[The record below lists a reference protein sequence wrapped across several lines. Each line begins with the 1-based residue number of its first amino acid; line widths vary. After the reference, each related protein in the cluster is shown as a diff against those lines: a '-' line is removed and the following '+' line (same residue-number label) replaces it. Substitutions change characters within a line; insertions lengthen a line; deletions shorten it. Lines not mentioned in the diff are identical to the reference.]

1 MTHPQAMPVARRRPA
16 GLVPE
21 PARWSRQRLRSNNEW
36 LLLELL
42 RTGGPSSRAQLARDT
57 GLSKPT
63 VSAALGSLE
72 TAGLVREAGTLAPD
86 RGRTAVLYRAD
97 AGAGYVLGMDV
108 GRARVRVAVADLAGR
123 VVARRDVPNRG
134 RSGPAVAD
142 ALIATARDTLA
153 DAGLAEGGSA
163 GCPGAAPAD
172 GVVRAVIGSPGVWDE
187 RLRAVRHAPHLP
199 GWARPGLVDRISDG
213 LGMQV
218 QVAND
223 ANLAALG
230 EYTYGAGA
238 GSSVFAYLLVG
249 TGVGVG
255 LVRDGELWTGAHGA
269 AGEIGM
275 LQLPYLSGE
284 LTGRQEVRLEEVV
297 AADAVVGE
305 AWRLG
310 LTSATTAEEVCEA
323 ARSGDPA
330 ARAAIDRQAQQL
342 AFAVAVVAAV
352 ADPELVVLGGGLGR
366 SADLLLPPLEEA
378 LHRTCALRPRVVAST
393 LGEDAVLLGAVA
405 TALESARLE
414 VFERRT
420 ASA

>member
-1 MTHPQAMPVARRRPA
+1 MA
-16 GLVPE
+16 PE

-86 RGRTAVLYRAD
+86 RGRTAVLYRAH
-97 AGAGYVLGMDV
+97 AGAGHVLGMDV
-108 GRARVRVAVADLAGR
+108 GRARLRVAVADLSGR
-123 VVARRDVPNRG
+123 VVARRDAPNRG
-134 RSGPAVAD
+134 WTGSAVAD
-142 ALIATARDTLA
+142 ALVATARDTLA
-153 DAGLAEGGSA
+153 DAGLAGGAGGPA
-163 GCPGAAPAD
+163 GCPAD

-187 RLRAVRHAPHLP
+187 RRRAMRHAAHLP
-199 GWARPGLVDRISDG
+199 GWARTGLFDRIADG
-213 LGMQV
+213 LGMPV

-275 LQLPYLSGE
+275 LQLPCPPGDLAS
-284 LTGRQEVRLEEVV
+284 RRDVPLEDVV

-310 LTSATTAEEVCEA
+310 LTGASTAEEVCAA
-323 ARSGDPA
+323 ARAGDPA
-330 ARAAIDRQAQQL
+330 ARAAITRHAQQL
-342 AFAVAVVAAV
+342 SFAVAVVAAV

-366 SADLLLPPLEEA
+366 SADLLLPPLEDA
-378 LHRTCALRPRVVAST
+378 LHRTCELRPRVVAST

-414 VFERRT
+414 VFVQRT

>member
-1 MTHPQAMPVARRRPA
+1 MTHPHAMPAVRRQPT
-16 GLVPE
+16 GVPPE
-21 PARWSRQRLRSNNEW
+21 PARWNRQRLRSNNEW

-97 AGAGYVLGMDV
+97 AGAGHVLGMDV
-108 GRARVRVAVADLAGR
+108 GRARLRVAVADLAGR

-134 RSGPAVAD
+134 RTGASVAD
-142 ALIATARDTLA
+142 ALVATARDTLA
-153 DAGLAEGGSA
+153 DAGLGGD
-163 GCPGAAPAD
+163 GPVD

-187 RLRAVRHAPHLP
+187 RHRVMRHAAHLP
-199 GWARPGLVDRISDG
+199 GWARPGLFDRIADG
-213 LGMQV
+213 LGMPV
-218 QVAND
+218 QVGND

-275 LQLPYLSGE
+275 LQLPHPEALMTECQS
-284 LTGRQEVRLEEVV
+284 LRLEQVV

-310 LTSATTAEEVCEA
+310 LSSVTTAEQVCEA
-323 ARSGDPA
+323 ARAGDPA
-330 ARAAIDRQAQQL
+330 ARAAIVRHAQQL
-342 AFAVAVVAAV
+342 AFAVAMVAAV
-352 ADPELVVLGGGLGR
+352 ADPELLVLGGGLGR
-366 SADLLLPPLEEA
+366 SADLLLPPLEDA
-378 LHRTCALRPRVVAST
+378 LHRTCTLRPRLVAST

-405 TALESARLE
+405 TALDAARLE
-414 VFERRT
+414 VFVRRT
-420 ASA
+420 ATA

>member
-1 MTHPQAMPVARRRPA
+1 MRQRSAGPA
-16 GLVPE
+16 PE
-21 PARWSRQRLRSNNEW
+21 PAPWNRQRLRSNNEW

-108 GRARVRVAVADLAGR
+108 GRARLRVAVADLSGR

-142 ALIATARDTLA
+142 ALVATAQETLS
-153 DAGLAEGGSA
+153 DAGLADGAGGA
-163 GCPGAAPAD
+163 VGCPAD

-187 RLRAVRHAPHLP
+187 RLRMMRHAPHLP
-199 GWARPGLVDRISDG
+199 GWARPGLVDRIADG
-213 LGMQV
+213 LGMHV
-218 QVAND
+218 HVAND

-249 TGVGVG
+249 AGVGVG

-275 LQLPYLSGE
+275 LQMPCVSDE
-284 LTGRQEVRLEEVV
+284 LTGRQDVRLEEVV

-310 LTSATTAEEVCEA
+310 LTSASTAEEVCEA

-352 ADPELVVLGGGLGR
+352 ADPELVVLGGGVGR

-378 LHRTCALRPRVVAST
+378 LHRSCALRPRVVAST
-393 LGEDAVLLGAVA
+393 LGEDAVLMGAVA

-414 VFERRT
+414 VFVRRT

>member
-1 MTHPQAMPVARRRPA
+1 MTHPPAMPAVRRQPTGLPA
-16 GLVPE
+16 E
-21 PARWSRQRLRSNNEW
+21 PARWNRQRLRSNNEW

-97 AGAGYVLGMDV
+97 PGAGHVLGMDV
-108 GRARVRVAVADLAGR
+108 GRARLRVAVADLAGR

-134 RSGPAVAD
+134 RTGPSVAD
-142 ALIATARDTLA
+142 ALVATARDTLA
-153 DAGLAEGGSA
+153 DAGLGGD
-163 GCPGAAPAD
+163 GPVD

-187 RLRAVRHAPHLP
+187 CHRVMRHAAHLP
-199 GWARPGLVDRISDG
+199 GWARPGLFDRIADG
-213 LGMQV
+213 LGMPV
-218 QVAND
+218 QVGND

-275 LQLPYLSGE
+275 LQLPSVRHDMTERQDVYLE
-284 LTGRQEVRLEEVV
+284 QVV

-310 LTSATTAEEVCEA
+310 LTSVTTAEQVCEA
-323 ARSGDPA
+323 ARTGDPA
-330 ARAAIDRQAQQL
+330 ARAAIVQHAQQL
-342 AFAVAVVAAV
+342 AFAVAMVTAV
-352 ADPELVVLGGGLGR
+352 ADPDLLVLGGGLGR
-366 SADLLLPPLEEA
+366 SADLVLPPLEEA
-378 LHRTCALRPRVVAST
+378 LHRTCTLRPRLAAST

-405 TALESARLE
+405 TALEAARLE
-414 VFERRT
+414 VFVRRT
-420 ASA
+420 ATA

>member
-1 MTHPQAMPVARRRPA
+1 MPVVHRPA
-16 GLVPE
+16 GRAPE
-21 PARWSRQRLRSNNEW
+21 PARWNRQRLRSNNEW

-72 TAGLVREAGTLAPD
+72 TAGLVREAGTLAPC

-108 GRARVRVAVADLAGR
+108 GRARLRVAVADLAGR
-123 VVARRDVPNRG
+123 VVARRDVPNRA
-134 RSGPAVAD
+134 RTGPGVAD
-142 ALIATARDTLA
+142 ALVATARETLA
-153 DAGLAEGGSA
+153 DAALAEGGGGIGGPGV
-163 GCPGAAPAD
+163 GCGSVEG

-187 RLRAVRHAPHLP
+187 RRRVMRHAAHLP
-199 GWARPGLVDRISDG
+199 GWARPGLFDRIEDG
-213 LGMQV
+213 LGMPV

-269 AGEIGM
+269 AGEIGT
-275 LQLPYLSGE
+275 LQLPRPVGD
-284 LTGRQEVRLEEVV
+284 LTIRQDVLLEEVV

-310 LTSATTAEEVCEA
+310 LTSVGTAEEVCA
-323 ARSGDPA
+323 A
-330 ARAAIDRQAQQL
+330 ARAGDWAAREAISRQAQQL

-352 ADPELVVLGGGLGR
+352 ADPELLVLGGGLGR
-366 SADLLLPPLEEA
+366 SADLLLPLLEEA
-378 LHRTCALRPRVVAST
+378 LHRTCELRPRVVAST

-405 TALESARLE
+405 TALEAARLE
-414 VFERRT
+414 VFVRRT
-420 ASA
+420 APA

>member
-1 MTHPQAMPVARRRPA
+1 MPVARRRTA
-16 GLVPE
+16 GAAPE
-21 PARWSRQRLRSNNEW
+21 PVRWNRQRLRSNNEW

-97 AGAGYVLGMDV
+97 AGAGHVLGMDV
-108 GRARVRVAVADLAGR
+108 GRARLRVAVADLSGR

-134 RSGPAVAD
+134 RTGPAVAD
-142 ALIATARDTLA
+142 ALVATARDTLA
-153 DAGLAEGGSA
+153 DAGLAESA
-163 GCPGAAPAD
+163 GCPSAGPAA
-172 GVVRAVIGSPGVWDE
+172 GVVRAVIGSPGVWDG
-187 RLRAVRHAPHLP
+187 RRRAMRHAAHLP
-199 GWARPGLVDRISDG
+199 GWARPGLFDRIADG
-213 LGMQV
+213 LGIPV

-275 LQLPYLSGE
+275 LRLPCLSGE
-284 LTGRQEVRLEEVV
+284 PTDRRDVPLEDVV
-297 AADAVVGE
+297 GADAVVGE
-305 AWRLG
+305 AWRFG
-310 LTSATTAEEVCEA
+310 LTGAATAEEVCEA
-323 ARSGDPA
+323 ARAGDPA
-330 ARAAIDRQAQQL
+330 ARAAIARQAQQL
-342 AFAVAVVAAV
+342 SFAVAVVAAV
-352 ADPELVVLGGGLGR
+352 ADPELVVLGGGMGR
-366 SADLLLPPLEEA
+366 SADLLLPPLEDA
-378 LHRTCALRPRVVAST
+378 LHRSCDLRPRVVAST
-393 LGEDAVLLGAVA
+393 LGEDAVLLGALA

-414 VFERRT
+414 VFVQRT

>member
-1 MTHPQAMPVARRRPA
+1 VA
-16 GLVPE
+16 PE

-86 RGRTAVLYRAD
+86 RGRTAVLYRAH
-97 AGAGYVLGMDV
+97 AGAGHVLGMDV
-108 GRARVRVAVADLAGR
+108 GRARLRVAVADLSGR
-123 VVARRDVPNRG
+123 VVARRDVPNLG
-134 RSGPAVAD
+134 RTGPAVAD
-142 ALIATARDTLA
+142 ALVATARDTLA
-153 DAGLAEGGSA
+153 DAGLAEGG
-163 GCPGAAPAD
+163 GCPAD
-172 GVVRAVIGSPGVWDE
+172 GVVRAVVGSPGVWDE
-187 RLRAVRHAPHLP
+187 RQRVMRHAAHLP
-199 GWARPGLVDRISDG
+199 GWARPGLFDRIAGG
-213 LGMQV
+213 LGMPV

-275 LQLPYLSGE
+275 LQLPFPGAD
-284 LTGRQEVRLEEVV
+284 LTIRQEMPLEDVV
-297 AADAVVGE
+297 AADAVVDE

-310 LTSATTAEEVCEA
+310 LTGASTAEEVCAA
-323 ARSGDPA
+323 ARAGDPA
-330 ARAAIDRQAQQL
+330 ARAAIARHAQQL
-342 AFAVAVVAAV
+342 SFAVAVVAAV

-366 SADLLLPPLEEA
+366 SADLLLPPLVEA
-378 LHRTCALRPRVVAST
+378 LHRTCELRPRVVAST

-414 VFERRT
+414 VFVQRT
-420 ASA
+420 APA